1 MKITVTFENYNKWV
15 NKAITKTTPLAL
27 KGLTHALTLIKGR
40 AQYAYLTGPAPEHL
54 QVGKKGTGGALRQNL
69 MFVINSSGDM
79 AEASLVAPS
88 IAWYGAIWEAIG
100 KYKHRKGKMFKNA
113 TPMARPFAR
122 PAWEDEK
129 EKAQASLLKELVMGL
144 NR

>member
-1 MKITVTFENYNKWV
+1 MNIKVTFENYDKWV
-15 NKAITKTTPLAL
+15 SKTITKTTPLAL

-54 QVGKKGTGGALRQNL
+54 RVGKSGTGGALRQNL
-69 MFVINSSGDM
+69 MFIINSLGDT
-79 AEASLVAPS
+79 AEATLVAPS
-88 IAWYGAIWEAIG
+88 IAWYGAVWEAVG
-100 KYKHRKGKMFKNA
+100 RYKHRKGKLFKNA

-129 EKAQASLLKELVMGL
+129 ERAKTALLKELVMGL
-144 NR
+144 R